1 MGMGRKFR
9 MKSEL
14 AVRVAAPLLFCSL
27 LLSPP
32 LTGRID
38 AGRPSV
44 GFGPGSAHSS
54 PKAVNVLGLWS
65 GSELRDFQ
73 NVVAPWEK
81 ETGYSMA
88 FVSTRDLNAV
98 LTTRLAAGD
107 PPEVSILPN
116 PGFMHELADSRKLV
130 PLHTVLDMNR
140 IRRDYA
146 SSWLDLGTHH
156 RKLYAIFYKA
166 TSKGTIWYSPK
177 NFRAKGYSVPKT
189 WEEMLALSD
198 KIVSQGGTPWVIA
211 AESGAAT
218 GWPLTDWIEIIVLNT
233 SGPDIYDRWAA
244 HEIPWTAPAIRRGFE
259 TLGRI
264 VHTPKY
270 VYGGPTGVLAT
281 NFINGA
287 YVPYTSPP
295 GAYMNYLG
303 GFAQTF
309 IKRHYPNFEPGEDYA
324 LFPFPTIEPEHAG
337 GITGGADVIVL
348 TKDTPGARS
357 LIQYLSTAKAQEI
370 WAKKGGFIA
379 SNKNVKLDVYPDV
392 IARQMAL
399 QLTNATVFRFD
410 GSDLMPAKVS
420 DAFWKAALEY
430 VNDPAKLDKI
440 LKSVEEVASDAYGKG
455 KGG

>member
-1 MGMGRKFR
+1 
-9 MKSEL
+9 
-14 AVRVAAPLLFCSL
+14 
-27 LLSPP
+27 
-32 LTGRID
+32 
-38 AGRPSV
+38 
-44 GFGPGSAHSS
+44 
-54 PKAVNVLGLWS
+54 
-65 GSELRDFQ
+65 
-73 NVVAPWEK
+73 
-81 ETGYSMA
+81 
-88 FVSTRDLNAV
+88 
-98 LTTRLAAGD
+98 
-107 PPEVSILPN
+107 
-116 PGFMHELADSRKLV
+116 MHELADRRKLV
-130 PLHTVLDMNR
+130 PLDTVLDMNP

-146 SSWLDLGTHH
+146 PSWLDLGTQ
-156 RKLYAIFYKA
+156 RGKLYAIFYKA

-189 WEEMLALSD
+189 WREMLELSD

-218 GWPLTDWIEIIVLNT
+218 GWPLTDWIEIILLNA
-233 SGPDIYDRWAA
+233 SGPDIYDRWVA
-244 HEIPWTAPAIRRGFE
+244 HEIPWTAPAIRKGFE

-287 YVPYTSPP
+287 YVPYTRPP
-295 GAYMNYLG
+295 GAYMNCLG

-309 IKRHYPNFEPGEDYA
+309 IKRHYPKFKPGEDYA
-324 LFPFPTIEPEHAG
+324 FFPFPAIEPKYAG
-337 GITGGADVIVL
+337 GLTGGADVIVL

-399 QLTNATVFRFD
+399 QLANAKAFRFD
-410 GSDLMPAKVS
+410 GSDLMPAKVG
-420 DAFWKAALEY
+420 DAFWKATLEY
-430 VNDPAKLDKI
+430 VNNPAKLNKI
-440 LKSVEEVASDAYGKG
+440 LQSVEEVAVDAYGK
-455 KGG
+455 